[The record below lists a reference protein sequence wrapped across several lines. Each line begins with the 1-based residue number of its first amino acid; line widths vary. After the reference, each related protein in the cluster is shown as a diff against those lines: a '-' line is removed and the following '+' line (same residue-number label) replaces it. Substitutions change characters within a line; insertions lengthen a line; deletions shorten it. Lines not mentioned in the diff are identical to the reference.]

1 MIASLSNLRTS
12 RKLLFFNSI
21 LFAFLLLSSSVYSQS
36 NFSPASDISLSN
48 LVQGSLSD
56 ISFVITQDA
65 DESDIASSIIVSNGG
80 SFDISSL

>member
-36 NFSPASDISLSN
+36 NFSPTVEISLSN

-65 DESDIASSIIVSNGG
+65 DES
-80 SFDISSL
+80 